1 MAPFDH
7 VQAGSSD
14 TVLSRLALGIGGLS
28 VEVADIVGAVAS
40 VQASVHTTAAGA
52 ATLTEGAASV
62 ATAAAQLAAGA
73 ANASEGLEGV
83 RAEAAAAHAT
93 AEQARSSGLAAA
105 ELVRDAATRV
115 AAVDAALADVARIA
129 GMIETIARQTNL
141 LALNA
146 TIEAAR
152 AGAAGKGFQ
161 VVAGEVKALAGETR
175 DATQRIGETVGTLR
189 RAVAALR
196 SAAEQGAAG
205 ATAAAGAAEAS
216 SQAIGSLTGRVNH
229 IAGEV
234 EAMARAGEVAGHEAG
249 RMHAAITTQTT
260 AMEKAAKE
268 LDLASTRC
276 ATLQSSAET
285 LLQDAAA
292 SGAETPDTPFIAAV
306 QSLARRVTERFE
318 QAISTGELTE
328 AALFDTDYR
337 PIPDSDPQQ
346 VLTGFTGFTDAVLP
360 ALQDPLL
367 RLDPRVVFC
376 AAVDRNGY
384 LPTHNPAFSQPQRK
398 GETAWNTAHSRNR
411 RIFADRTGLAAARN
425 TKPFLLQAYRRDMG
439 GGAVALMK
447 DCSAPIMIRN
457 RHWGSVRLAYRAD

>member
-1 MAPFDH
+1 
-7 VQAGSSD
+7 
-14 TVLSRLALGIGGLS
+14 
-28 VEVADIVGAVAS
+28 
-40 VQASVHTTAAGA
+40 
-52 ATLTEGAASV
+52 
-62 ATAAAQLAAGA
+62 
-73 ANASEGLEGV
+73 
-83 RAEAAAAHAT
+83 
-93 AEQARSSGLAAA
+93 
-105 ELVRDAATRV
+105 
-115 AAVDAALADVARIA
+115 
-129 GMIETIARQTNL
+129 
-141 LALNA
+141 
-146 TIEAAR
+146 
-152 AGAAGKGFQ
+152 
-161 VVAGEVKALAGETR
+161 
-175 DATQRIGETVGTLR
+175 
-189 RAVAALR
+189 
-196 SAAEQGAAG
+196 
-205 ATAAAGAAEAS
+205 
-216 SQAIGSLTGRVNH
+216 
-229 IAGEV
+229 
-234 EAMARAGEVAGHEAG
+234 
-249 RMHAAITTQTT
+249 
-260 AMEKAAKE
+260 MEKAAKE

-337 PIPDSDPQQ
+337 PIPDRDPQQ

-384 LPTHNPAFSQPQRK
+384 LPTHNPAFSQTQRK